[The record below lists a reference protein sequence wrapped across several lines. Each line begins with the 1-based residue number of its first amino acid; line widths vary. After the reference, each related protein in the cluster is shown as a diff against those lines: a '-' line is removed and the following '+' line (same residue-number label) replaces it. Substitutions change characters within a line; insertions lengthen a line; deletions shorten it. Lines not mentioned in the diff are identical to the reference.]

1 MSVQL
6 SREIKEFQAKNEQTM
21 NQCFQHMNQIINIL
35 SEKLKTIDPN
45 GGKIEVYGSFAT
57 KLCLPFSDIDLLID
71 TERSSERVLQDLNKL
86 L

>member
-1 MSVQL
+1 
-6 SREIKEFQAKNEQTM
+6 
-21 NQCFQHMNQIINIL
+21 MNQIISIL

-71 TERSSERVLQDLNKL
+71 TERSSERL